1 MNVKEILKK
10 ALPYVLIVVGFV
22 VIAYTYAPQVLQGNL
37 CASGAAGQGGE
48 SGGYILLEGDVA
60 RDCGVE

>member
-1 MNVKEILKK
+1 MKINEILRK

-22 VIAYTYAPQVLQGNL
+22 VIAYAYAPQVLQG
-37 CASGAAGQGGE
+37 GQGGE